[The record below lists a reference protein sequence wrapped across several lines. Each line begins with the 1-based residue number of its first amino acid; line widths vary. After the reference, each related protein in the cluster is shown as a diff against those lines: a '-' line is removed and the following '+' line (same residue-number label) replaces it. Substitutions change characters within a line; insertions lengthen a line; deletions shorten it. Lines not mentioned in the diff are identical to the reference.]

1 MVVEEKR
8 NEINIKEWNE
18 NGSLSPELL
27 TDYSNDFLQFLQQ
40 MQYNADSLQTSLVS
54 KWSILLHYVLLIF
67 SQIIAHFGFI

>member
-54 KWSILLHYVLLIF
+54 K
-67 SQIIAHFGFI
+67 

>member
-67 SQIIAHFGFI
+67 SQIIAYFGFI